1 MYKIDRRGGGGLKS
15 ISRTD
20 PYSRCL
26 SPLGIKLW
34 FKSKYPG
41 LSVEK
46 INFVNP
52 EVPNSHG
59 FHLKKFQQIWSDVWL
74 AIANTNTVKYN
85 LF

>member
-26 SPLGIKLW
+26 PPLGIKLW

-46 INFVNP
+46 INVVNR
-52 EVPNSHG
+52 EVPNNHG
-59 FHLKKFQQIWSDVWL
+59 FHLKKISANLVWRL
-74 AIANTNTVKYN
+74 ASYSEHKYSEV
-85 LF
+85 